1 MSKYFN
7 AHIHSSDAE
16 VRVKARAEYLKAQ
29 LLTQLMSSSSTAK
42 QYLRYNETL
51 NVTLPKKYEE
61 GTLMHIS
68 DNLFECVLD
77 LEQQR
82 VNLFN
87 SKMMAVHQEN
97 LVEMDWQLFL
107 QIASSW
113 KSGK

>member
-1 MSKYFN
+1 MSRERSTRKG
-7 AHIHSSDAE
+7 HSCTF
-16 VRVKARAEYLKAQ
+16 Q
-29 LLTQLMSSSSTAK
+29 T
-42 QYLRYNETL
+42 
-51 NVTLPKKYEE
+51 
-61 GTLMHIS
+61 IS
-68 DNLFECVLD
+68 ECVLD

>member
-1 MSKYFN
+1 MLKYFN

-29 LLTQLMSSSSTAK
+29 LLTQLMWSSSTAK

-51 NVTLPKKYEE
+51 NVTRKKYEK
-61 GTLMHIS
+61 GTLVHIS

-97 LVEMDWQLFL
+97 LVQMDWQLFL

>member
-29 LLTQLMSSSSTAK
+29 LLTQLMWSSSTAK

-51 NVTLPKKYEE
+51 NVTRKKYKK
-61 GTLMHIS
+61 GTLVHIS

-97 LVEMDWQLFL
+97 LVEMDWQQFL